1 VHSSTQKEAPTLPPE
16 ANTPPQQDLRV
27 SQLAYQQPP
36 AAAAAPSA
44 VYTLQQG
51 YNPIPKELQSYT
63 TIPAAVYQGKEPGF
77 LYNQQPSV
85 SLTHDGFNSYNSLQQ
100 QQPKP
105 QRPVFSSGVKSNGP
119 ASLKTLANGGSF
131 LVPTRHF
138 PGSGIS
144 YSSYRQGP
152 GSF

>member
-1 VHSSTQKEAPTLPPE
+1 
-16 ANTPPQQDLRV
+16 V

-36 AAAAAPSA
+36 PAAASA
-44 VYTLQQG
+44 VYTVQQG
-51 YNPIPKELQSYT
+51 YNPIPKELQSYS

-77 LYNQQPSV
+77 LYDQQPSV
-85 SLTHDGFNSYNSLQQ
+85 SLTHDGFNSYNALQQ

-119 ASLKTLANGGSF
+119 ASPKALASGGSF

-138 PGSGIS
+138 PSSGIS